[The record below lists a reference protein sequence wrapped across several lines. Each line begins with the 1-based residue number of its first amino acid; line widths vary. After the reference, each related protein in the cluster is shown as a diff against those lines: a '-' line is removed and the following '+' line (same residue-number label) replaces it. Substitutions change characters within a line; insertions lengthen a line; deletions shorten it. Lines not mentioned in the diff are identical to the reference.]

1 MKVFW
6 GLGKFLTL
14 LFWVVVLVNLF
25 QPLPNPFH
33 LLVSLAGSLLFLTH
47 LLELLLFNASVK
59 HRAHPWRDRLQILL
73 VGMFH
78 VQGLSAPVAA
88 NEITVDEVTR
98 EANHA

>member
-14 LFWVVVLVNLF
+14 LFWVVVVVNLF
-25 QPLPNPFH
+25 RPLASPFH
-33 LLVSLAGSLLFLTH
+33 LLVNLAGSLLFLTH
-47 LLELLLFNASVK
+47 LLELMLFNSSVK
-59 HRAHPWRDRLQILL
+59 HRAHPWRDRVQILL

-78 VQGLSAPVAA
+78 VQGLSVPAA
-88 NEITVDEVTR
+88 VNETNK

>member
-14 LFWVVVLVNLF
+14 LFWVVVVVNLIT
-25 QPLPNPFH
+25 PLINPFH
-33 LLVSLAGSLLFLTH
+33 LLVNLAGSLLLLTH
-47 LLELLLFNASVK
+47 VLELLLFNGSAK
-59 HRAHPWRDRLQILL
+59 TRAHPWRDRLQILL

-78 VQGLSAPVAA
+78 VQSFSTPTPTNDV
-88 NEITVDEVTR
+88 NK

>member
-14 LFWVVVLVNLF
+14 LFWVVVIVNLVR
-25 QPLPNPFH
+25 PLINPFH
-33 LLVSLAGSLLFLTH
+33 LLVNLSGSLLLLTH
-47 LLELLLFNASVK
+47 LLVLLLFNANLK

-78 VQGLSAPVAA
+78 VQSLSAAA
-88 NEITVDEVTR
+88 AVDDANKD
-98 EANHA
+98 ANHA